1 MVAAAFLEI
10 FSVERRTH
18 YPGNAH
24 VGPSCQ
30 LSNRIN
36 VFKEFYPVFVIPS
49 KRQKVET
56 EKNEET
62 QNVLAIR
69 KPMSTGVNFLCIP
82 YIFDES
88 NFVLDAWLSR
98 LFLNT

>member
-36 VFKEFYPVFVIPS
+36 VFKELQSRPLSESLNAKKNNYFYIALLISITVVQYMI
-49 KRQKVET
+49 
-56 EKNEET
+56 N
-62 QNVLAIR
+62 
-69 KPMSTGVNFLCIP
+69 C
-82 YIFDES
+82 
-88 NFVLDAWLSR
+88 
-98 LFLNT
+98 

>member
-1 MVAAAFLEI
+1 MEFK
-10 FSVERRTH
+10 SS
-18 YPGNAH
+18 H
-24 VGPSCQ
+24 VDHIQGAISKTQ
-30 LSNRIN
+30 L
-36 VFKEFYPVFVIPS
+36 YPVFVIPS